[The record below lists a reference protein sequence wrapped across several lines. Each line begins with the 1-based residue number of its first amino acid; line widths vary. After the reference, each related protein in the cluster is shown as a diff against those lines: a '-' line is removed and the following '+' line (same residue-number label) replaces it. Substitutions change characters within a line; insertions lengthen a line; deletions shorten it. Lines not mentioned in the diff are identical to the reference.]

1 MKVVFAL
8 ILLCSIG
15 SACSSTKNAR
25 RADQMSQGIKGYVS
39 ELVGNHMP
47 SPDSPPIEPTR
58 IKTRIY
64 VYEATSLSQVKR
76 SGTEPF
82 YDEIRTKRVKT
93 VMSDEDGFFAIELP
107 AGRYSIFT
115 KVDGRFYA
123 NTFDG
128 NNIIAPVEVAGSGIT
143 ELNIIISA
151 NATF

>member
-1 MKVVFAL
+1 MRVVFAI
-8 ILLCSIG
+8 ILLCFFC
-15 SACSSTKNAR
+15 SACSSTKNAS
-25 RADQMSQGIKGYVS
+25 RAETMSQGIKGFVS

-47 SPDSPPIEPTR
+47 SPDSPPVEPTR

-64 VYEATSLSQVKR
+64 VYEATGLDQVKR

-82 YDEIRTKRVKT
+82 YDEIYTKRIKSV
-93 VMSDEDGFFAIELP
+93 VSDDDGFFAVELP
-107 AGRYSIFT
+107 AGRYSLFT

-128 NNIIAPVEVAGSGIT
+128 NNIIAPVEVNNANVT

-151 NATF
+151 KATF

>member
-1 MKVVFAL
+1 MRVVLAF
-8 ILLCSIG
+8 ILLCFLC

-25 RADQMSQGIKGYVS
+25 IARNMDQGIKGFVS
-39 ELVGNHMP
+39 ELVGNQMP
-47 SPDSPPIEPTR
+47 SPDNPPVEPTR

-64 VYEATSLSQVKR
+64 VYEATSLDQVKR

-82 YDEIRTKRVKT
+82 YEEIYTKRIKT
-93 VMSDEDGFFAIELP
+93 VVSDDDGFFAVELP

-115 KVDGRFYA
+115 KVNGKFYA

-128 NNIIAPVEVAGSGIT
+128 NNIIAPVEVNSAGIT